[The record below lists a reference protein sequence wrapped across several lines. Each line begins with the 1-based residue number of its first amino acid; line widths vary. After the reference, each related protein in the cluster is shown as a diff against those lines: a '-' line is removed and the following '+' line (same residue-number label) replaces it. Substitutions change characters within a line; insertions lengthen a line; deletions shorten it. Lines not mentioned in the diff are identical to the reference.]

1 MSEVFKMQPVFWS
14 MAGAAML
21 AAGSAFAAQKLG
33 QPQGERNPEA
43 VYATT
48 CGYCHGRNVGPVIRG
63 RALPAEVIRLQVRGG
78 RNGMP
83 AFRPTE
89 ITNSE
94 LDALAKWISASKADP
109 AEKGQ

>member
-1 MSEVFKMQPVFWS
+1 MKHVF
-14 MAGAAML
+14 GL
-21 AAGSAFAAQKLG
+21 AAIASLFVSGAVFASQKLG
-33 QPQGERNPEA
+33 QPQGPRTPEV
-43 VYATT
+43 VYAKT

-63 RALPAEVIRLQVRGG
+63 RALPANVIKSIVRSG

-94 LDALAKWISASKADP
+94 LGALAKWISASKADP
-109 AEKGQ
+109 AEKGN